1 MFSSINLIGIDIVP
15 GLLVVQGVIFL
26 LVLWFL
32 NKILFKPILKI
43 LQERDERT
51 EGFLNQADQ
60 VGEKA
65 EETLEQYNEKFR
77 QAKKEALEL
86 KRKIILEGAGKR
98 EAVIGKAR
106 KEAQGFLEEMR
117 KSLVE
122 EAERTKKTLRQQV
135 DAIGQIMA
143 QKALGRSVSG

>member
-1 MFSSINLIGIDIVP
+1 MFSSINIIGIEIVP
-15 GLLVVQGVIFL
+15 GLLIIQGVIFL
-26 LVLWFL
+26 FVLWFL
-32 NKILFKPILKI
+32 NKVLFKPILKI
-43 LQERDERT
+43 LQEREERT

-65 EETLEQYNEKFR
+65 EKTLEQYNEKFR

-86 KRKIILEGAGKR
+86 KRKLILEGAEKK
-98 EAVIGKAR
+98 EAAIDKAR

-117 KSLVE
+117 RNIAE
-122 EAERTKKTLRQQV
+122 EAEQTKKTLHQQV

-143 QKALGRSVSG
+143 QKALGRSV

>member
-1 MFSSINLIGIDIVP
+1 MFSSVNIIGIGVIP
-15 GLLVVQGVIFL
+15 GLLVIQGLIFL

-43 LQERDERT
+43 LREREERT
-51 EGFLNQADQ
+51 DGFLNQADQ

-65 EETLEQYNEKFR
+65 EKTLDQYNEKFR
-77 QAKKEALEL
+77 QARKEALEL
-86 KRKIILEGAGKR
+86 KRKLILEGAEKR
-98 EAVIGKAR
+98 EAAIDKAR

-117 KSLVE
+117 RNIAE
-122 EAERTKKTLRQQV
+122 EAAQTKKTLHQQV

-143 QKALGRSVSG
+143 QKALGRSV

>member
-1 MFSSINLIGIDIVP
+1 MFSSINIIGIEIVP
-15 GLLVVQGVIFL
+15 GLLIIQGVIFL
-26 LVLWFL
+26 FVLCFL
-32 NKILFKPILKI
+32 NKVLFKPILKI
-43 LQERDERT
+43 LQEREERT

-65 EETLEQYNEKFR
+65 EKTLEQYNEKFR

-86 KRKIILEGAGKR
+86 KRKLILEGAEKR
-98 EAVIGKAR
+98 EAAIDKAR

-117 KSLVE
+117 RNIAE
-122 EAERTKKTLRQQV
+122 EAEQTKKTLHQQV

-143 QKALGRSVSG
+143 QKALGRSV

>member
-15 GLLVVQGVIFL
+15 GLLVVQGSIFL

-43 LQERDERT
+43 LRERDERT

-77 QAKKEALEL
+77 QARKEALEL
-86 KRKIILEGAGKR
+86 KRKIILEGVGKR
-98 EAVIGKAR
+98 EAVIDKAR
-106 KEAQGFLEEMR
+106 KEALGFLEEMR

>member
-15 GLLVVQGVIFL
+15 GLLVVQGSIFL
-26 LVLWFL
+26 MVLWFL

-51 EGFLNQADQ
+51 EWFLNQADQ

-77 QAKKEALEL
+77 QARKEALEL

-98 EAVIGKAR
+98 EAVIDKAR
-106 KEAQGFLEEMR
+106 KEAQGFLEEKR
-117 KSLVE
+117 KS
-122 EAERTKKTLRQQV
+122 
-135 DAIGQIMA
+135 
-143 QKALGRSVSG
+143 

>member
-1 MFSSINLIGIDIVP
+1 MFSSINISGIEIVP
-15 GLLVVQGVIFL
+15 GLLIVQGVIFL

-43 LQERDERT
+43 LRDREERT

-60 VGEKA
+60 VDEKA
-65 EETLEQYNEKFR
+65 EKTLEQYNEKFR

-86 KRKIILEGAGKR
+86 KRKIILEGAGRR
-98 EAVIGKAR
+98 EVVIDKAR

-117 KSLVE
+117 KSIVE
-122 EAERTKKTLRQQV
+122 EAERTKQTLHQQV
-135 DAIGQIMA
+135 DAIGQIIA
-143 QKALGRSVSG
+143 QKALGRSV

>member
-1 MFSSINLIGIDIVP
+1 MFSSVNIIGIGVIP
-15 GLLVVQGVIFL
+15 GLLVIQGLIFL

-43 LQERDERT
+43 LREREERT
-51 EGFLNQADQ
+51 DGFLNQADQ

-65 EETLEQYNEKFR
+65 EKTLDQYNEKFR
-77 QAKKEALEL
+77 QARKEALEL
-86 KRKIILEGAGKR
+86 KRKLILEGAEKR
-98 EAVIGKAR
+98 EAAIDKAR

-117 KSLVE
+117 RNIAE
-122 EAERTKKTLRQQV
+122 EAAQTKKTLYQQV

-143 QKALGRSVSG
+143 QKALGRSV